1 MRCLPGVMT
10 EMHEQNSICSQKQL
24 NDIAHEHTFI
34 SRQLFAGHEVGSRPM
49 KSDPMKM
56 AAINFQAPA
65 ALFILAV
72 IMYTGRLNHT
82 LPQDKVID
90 FGLNTFNVCRQGFS
104 WDRIR
109 GDSKNTS

>member
-1 MRCLPGVMT
+1 
-10 EMHEQNSICSQKQL
+10 
-24 NDIAHEHTFI
+24 
-34 SRQLFAGHEVGSRPM
+34 
-49 KSDPMKM
+49 M

-90 FGLNTFNVCRQGFS
+90 FGLNTTFAAKDSPGIGFEAIVRKEILCNGRNSETGVCSLSACNRKF
-104 WDRIR
+104 
-109 GDSKNTS
+109 